1 MNAEP
6 KLRHGSPA
14 RWVGGVTLM
23 PEEAEQ
29 IVQLLPNGPLR
40 VALQR
45 ALKDAQVRATTLNEV
60 DRNGVLGPF

>member
-1 MNAEP
+1 
-6 KLRHGSPA
+6 
-14 RWVGGVTLM
+14 M